1 MWEVL
6 LWNSNPDDGNDDCD
20 SGFEFESANRARAA
34 FNIVVHGNYQ
44 LAKTMWPK
52 TRFGPVRFVQLI
64 EWGTSGM
71 ANSSVIQELS
81 QEWQDRA
88 DAINKAE
95 AQAEAYA
102 KREFAHLLGMKLG
115 IDAYN
120 EAMGNG

>member
-1 MWEVL
+1 
-6 LWNSNPDDGNDDCD
+6 
-20 SGFEFESANRARAA
+20 
-34 FNIVVHGNYQ
+34 
-44 LAKTMWPK
+44 
-52 TRFGPVRFVQLI
+52 
-64 EWGTSGM
+64 M

-95 AQAEAYA
+95 AQADAYA
-102 KREFAHLLGMKLG
+102 KREFAHLLGMELG